1 MDLLLQSLNTPDEV
15 KNLMAFVNRKHFT
28 MNQSHAYRDSP
39 SPLTDNQ
46 TISAPHMHAKALEYM
61 WPVLMRPNSHVLD
74 IGSGSGYL
82 TACFGYAC
90 RVFHPKHTQR
100 GKVIG
105 VDIYKNLVT
114 FSNKVISKH
123 YPELKTYTRS
133 FKIEHNDGYY
143 GIPKKR
149 NKEIYDGI
157 HIGAACE
164 SFPTHL
170 YNQLKKGGIMVAPL
184 RRNHQ
189 LHFCIITKDENGKKK
204 IHETGLVNYVPL
216 V

>member
-1 MDLLLQSLNTPDEV
+1 MDTLLQSLNTTDEV
-15 KNLMAFVNRKHFT
+15 KNIMALVNRKHFT

-157 HIGAACE
+157 HIGAKCNEIPRYLFA
-164 SFPTHL
+164 
-170 YNQLKKGGIMVAPL
+170 QLKDTGIMVLPL
-184 RRNHQ
+184 MTHGGLQ
-189 LHFCIITKDENGKKK
+189 FCIVTKDQKGDP
-204 IHETGLVNYVPL
+204 IIRPRGRVNYVPL